1 MVRGFS
7 GFLESY
13 VVISLPARRGELHGR
28 RDGAGG
34 HEEFDVVVVGG
45 GSAGIGAAVG
55 AAQAGARTRMVEKQ
69 AFLGGAATAA
79 GVSIYCGF
87 FDQRRRQV
95 VAGVGEQVLRRLR
108 AAGGYHESSFAWSG
122 NTFVLLD
129 TEITK
134 AALDDEL
141 DASGVDLRL
150 HSTVVAARS
159 SGGRVREVEVSD
171 PAGRHLLAA
180 TSFVDASGCG
190 VLASL
195 AGAGVQVTPV
205 ADRQT
210 STLVSRIG
218 GVRPDADLSPGGV
231 RRAVGAYNARTG
243 RGLARDHGV
252 VVRMPVTGEVFSLLV
267 DEHVDTLDAA
277 QRTRAEIGAR
287 RQARCYLDA
296 LRDGLAGW
304 QEAYLLSTGPQLGIR
319 EGRRILARDQVL
331 GSDVLTGRKRP
342 EESVARCGWPVEDH
356 AGPGRT
362 RYEPIQ
368 DKGWYDIPYGALC
381 SADRE
386 NLWAAGRLVCS
397 DHDAFTSLRVMG
409 TAFATGHAAG
419 VAAGLAAAR
428 DGRPPELPAVR
439 AELLRQG
446 ALV

>member
-1 MVRGFS
+1 MQ
-7 GFLESY
+7 
-13 VVISLPARRGELHGR
+13 ISPPTQRGERHEP
-28 RDGAGG
+28 RDRSDGSQA
-34 HEEFDVVVVGG
+34 FDVIVVGG

-55 AAQAGARTRMVEKQ
+55 AVQAGARTRLVEKH
-69 AFLGGAATAA
+69 AYLGGAATAS

-87 FDQRRRQV
+87 FDQRRRRV

-141 DASGVDLRL
+141 VASGVDLRL
-150 HSTVVAARS
+150 HSSVVAAHSRD
-159 SGGRVREVEVSD
+159 GRVREVEVSD
-171 PAGRHLLAA
+171 PAGLHRLTAA
-180 TSFVDASGCG
+180 SFVDASGCG

-195 AGAGVQVTPV
+195 AGAGVHVAPV

-210 STLVSRIG
+210 CTLVSRIG
-218 GVRPDADLSPGGV
+218 GVRADADLSQEGV
-231 RRAVGAYNARTG
+231 RKAVAEYNARTG
-243 RGLARDHGV
+243 LGLVRDRGV
-252 VVRMPVTGEVFSLLV
+252 VTRMPVTGEVFSLLV
-267 DEHVDTLDAA
+267 DEHIDTIDAGE
-277 QRTRAEIGAR
+277 RTRAEIGAR
-287 RQARCYLDA
+287 RQARSYLEA
-296 LRDGLAGW
+296 LRSGLTGW
-304 QEAYLLSTGPQLGIR
+304 QDAYLLSTGPQLGIR
-319 EGRRILARDQVL
+319 ESRRIIAREPVL
-331 GSDVLTGRKRP
+331 GPDVLTGRKRP
-342 EESVARCGWPVEDH
+342 EESIARCGWPIEDH
-356 AGPGRT
+356 AGPGVT

-386 NLWAAGRLVCS
+386 NLWAAGRLVGS
-397 DHDAFTSLRVMG
+397 DDDAFTSLRVMG

-419 VAAGLAAAR
+419 VAAALAAR
-428 DGRPPELPAVR
+428 RGGRAPEPCAVR